1 MRCQKEFKTWHA
13 LRLLTLCH
21 QHAWRP
27 SSGNETSSVVRV
39 QYKPGFRG
47 RAQKNVGYLKNN
59 LNWLHAETII
69 YDTGLTKTWKW
80 ISPALLYLLNVFHM
94 IQSCIW
100 WPALSLPRHDYLLS
114 PVHAPTSHLWSLL
127 IVTGRFLVTRSP
139 ATALQRCVQ
148 VPLTWLLMAQSCS
161 HNVHDSILLWQFCF
175 IIGYYSSLT
184 VPNLHINLCQR
195 CVCTEKSMVFGTV
208 DGLRHPRGSWNIHPG
223 DERGPVYIVVHIK
236 NIKAQRPW
244 THAICFYVF
253 RCF

>member
-21 QHAWRP
+21 QHTWRP

-100 WPALSLPRHDYLLS
+100 WPALSLPRHDYLVSCTCSYQS
-114 PVHAPTSHLWSLL
+114 P
-127 IVTGRFLVTRSP
+127 LVTAHSHW
-139 ATALQRCVQ
+139 Q
-148 VPLTWLLMAQSCS
+148 VPS
-161 HNVHDSILLWQFCF
+161 HQVTCHS
-175 IIGYYSSLT
+175 T
-184 VPNLHINLCQR
+184 AALCPSPPYL
-195 CVCTEKSMVFGTV
+195 VT
-208 DGLRHPRGSWNIHPG
+208 N
-223 DERGPVYIVVHIK
+223 GPELF
-236 NIKAQRPW
+236 
-244 THAICFYVF
+244 T
-253 RCF
+253 